1 MGKKKKEEQ
10 KKSDQTAVIDE
21 KEDQKISDQDVGEGT
36 ENQEVSDQAVS
47 DEQESQ
53 EMPDQAVSDEEAIKS
68 IEFSPLNPLQTKP
81 GEAYGNID
89 MLMDVQIPLL
99 VELGKTEMMMRD
111 ILALSPGAIIELD
124 SMAGEP
130 VKITIRGKI
139 IAQGEVVVVDENFG
153 VKITKIANPQERIKS
168 AG

>member
-1 MGKKKKEEQ
+1 MGKQKKEEEKKEEQ
-10 KKSDQTAVIDE
+10 KESDQTAVIDE
-21 KEDQKISDQDVGEGT
+21 KEDQE
-36 ENQEVSDQAVS
+36 A
-47 DEQESQ
+47 
-53 EMPDQAVSDEEAIKS
+53 PDQAVSDEKESSEAPDQVVSDGETIKS
-68 IEFSPLNPLQTKP
+68 VELSPLNPLQAKS